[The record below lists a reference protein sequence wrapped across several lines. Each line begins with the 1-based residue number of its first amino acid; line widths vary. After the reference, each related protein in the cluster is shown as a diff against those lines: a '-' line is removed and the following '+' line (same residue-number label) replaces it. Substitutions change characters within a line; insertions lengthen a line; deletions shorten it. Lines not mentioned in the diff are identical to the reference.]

1 MKKNNNRTLE
11 LADLQKM
18 LLDIC
23 ANLNRPIRKTQLIKL
38 VIEIFECNTQKQVD
52 FAILDLIEQ
61 DKLHYTKHFICTPE
75 FATTW
80 DGTVTAADEGII
92 KFLLSL
98 KEEIKIDVYFSPY
111 APEPLMP
118 TIFFKYV
125 LLKYPAL
132 LQREDTALAYME
144 QIDTLFPDIASNNF
158 YMEFNDYPTN
168 RWFTSFFNDKDCRIV
183 IKKIDQH
190 KNHLNIHLLLLPSTR
205 RSYKLAHEQYEE
217 FDQNIKSYFNNNIH
231 LHIKTTLLTMIT
243 GTHPRRRKRGK

>member
-23 ANLNRPIRKTQLIKL
+23 TNLNRPIRKTQLIKL
-38 VIEIFECNTQKQVD
+38 VAEIFECNSQKQVE

-61 DKLHYTKHFICTPE
+61 DKLHYEKHFICTPE
-75 FATTW
+75 FAATW
-80 DGTVTAADEGII
+80 DGTVTAADEGIV

-98 KEEIKIDVYFSPY
+98 KEEIKFDVYFSPY
-111 APEPLMP
+111 AEETL
-118 TIFFKYV
+118 TAATFFKY
-125 LLKYPAL
+125 LHFKYAAL

-144 QIDTLFPDIASNNF
+144 QIDNLLPDVANNNF

-168 RWFTSFFNDKDCRIV
+168 RWFTSFFNDKDCRVV
-183 IKKIDQH
+183 IKNIDQH

-217 FDQNIKSYFNNNIH
+217 FKDNVELYFNNNIH

-243 GTHPRRRKRGK
+243 GTHPRRKRGK

>member
-11 LADLQKM
+11 LVDLQKM
-18 LLDIC
+18 LVDIC
-23 ANLNRPIRKTQLIKL
+23 TNLNRPIRKTQLIKM
-38 VIEIFECNTQKQVD
+38 VTEVFECNTQKQVD

-61 DKLHYTKHFICTPE
+61 DKLHYKKHFICTPD
-75 FATTW
+75 FATSW

-111 APEPLMP
+111 APEPLTP

-125 LLKYPAL
+125 HFKYPAL
-132 LQREDTALAYME
+132 LEREDTALAYMQ
-144 QIDTLFPDIASNNF
+144 QINTLFPDIASNNF

-183 IKKIDQH
+183 IKKIDQQ
-190 KNHLNIHLLLLPSTR
+190 KNHLNIQLLLLPSIR

-217 FDQNIKSYFNNNIH
+217 FEQNIKSYFDKNIH

-243 GTHPRRRKRGK
+243 GTHPRRKRGK

>member
-23 ANLNRPIRKTQLIKL
+23 TNLNRPIRKTQLTKMVTEL
-38 VIEIFECNTQKQVD
+38 FECNTKKQVE
-52 FAILDLIEQ
+52 FAIMDLIEQ

-111 APEPLMP
+111 APEPLTP

-125 LLKYPAL
+125 QLKYPTL
-132 LQREDTALAYME
+132 LEREDTALAYME

-158 YMEFNDYPTN
+158 YMEFNNYPTN
-168 RWFTSFFNDKDCRIV
+168 GWFTNFFNNKDCKIV
-183 IKKIDQH
+183 LKNIEQH

-243 GTHPRRRKRGK
+243 GTHPRRKRGR

>member
-1 MKKNNNRTLE
+1 MKKNNDRTLE

-23 ANLNRPIRKTQLIKL
+23 ANLNRPIRKTQLIKMITE
-38 VIEIFECNTQKQVD
+38 VFECNTKKQVE

-75 FATTW
+75 FAATW

-98 KEEIKIDVYFSPY
+98 KEEIKNDIYFSPY
-111 APEPLMP
+111 APEPLTP
-118 TIFFKYV
+118 ATFFKYV
-125 LLKYPAL
+125 HFKYPAL

-144 QIDTLFPDIASNNF
+144 QIDTLFPDVASNNF

-183 IKKIDQH
+183 IKNIDQH

-205 RSYKLAHEQYEE
+205 RSYKLAHEQFEE
-217 FDQNIKSYFNNNIH
+217 FEKNIKSYFNNNIH

-243 GTHPRRRKRGK
+243 GTRPRRKKGR

>member
-11 LADLQKM
+11 LVDLQKM
-18 LLDIC
+18 LVDIC
-23 ANLNRPIRKTQLIKL
+23 TNLNRPIRKTQLIKM
-38 VIEIFECNTQKQVD
+38 VTEVFECNSQKQVD

-61 DKLHYTKHFICTPE
+61 DKLHYKKHFICTPD
-75 FATTW
+75 FATSW

-111 APEPLMP
+111 APEPL
-118 TIFFKYV
+118 TTAVFFKYV
-125 LLKYPAL
+125 HFKYPAL
-132 LQREDTALAYME
+132 LQREDTSLAYMQ
-144 QIDTLFPDIASNNF
+144 QIDNLLPNIASNDF
-158 YMEFNDYPTN
+158 YIEINDYPTN

-183 IKKIDQH
+183 IKKIDQQ
-190 KNHLNIHLLLLPSTR
+190 KNHLNIQLLLLPSIR

-217 FDQNIKSYFNNNIH
+217 FEQNIKSYFDKNIH

-243 GTHPRRRKRGK
+243 GTRPRRKRGR

>member
-38 VIEIFECNTQKQVD
+38 VIEVFECNSPKLVD

-61 DKLHYTKHFICTPE
+61 DKLHYTKHFICTPD
-75 FATTW
+75 FAATW
-80 DGTVTAADEGII
+80 DGTITPADEGII

-111 APEPLMP
+111 APEPLTP
-118 TIFFKYV
+118 AIFFKHV

-132 LQREDTALAYME
+132 LNKEDAALVYME

-168 RWFTSFFNDKDCRIV
+168 RWFTSFFNNKDCRIV
-183 IKKIDQH
+183 IKNISQH

-205 RSYKLAHEQYEE
+205 RNYKFANEQYEAFE
-217 FDQNIKSYFNNNIH
+217 QHIKSYFNNNVHI
-231 LHIKTTLLTMIT
+231 HIKTTLLTMIT
-243 GTHPRRRKRGK
+243 GTSPRRRKRGK

>member
-11 LADLQKM
+11 LFDLQKM

-38 VIEIFECNTQKQVD
+38 VIEVFECNSQKQVD

-61 DKLHYTKHFICTPE
+61 DKLFYAKHFICTPD
-75 FATTW
+75 FAISW
-80 DGTVTAADEGII
+80 DRTVTTADEGII

-111 APEPLMP
+111 AVEPLTP
-118 TIFFKYV
+118 AIFFKYV
-125 LLKYPAL
+125 QLKYPAL
-132 LQREDTALAYME
+132 LKREDTTLAYME

-168 RWFTSFFNDKDCRIV
+168 GWFTNFFNDKDCRIV
-183 IKKIDQH
+183 IKKMELN
-190 KNHLNIHLLLLPSTR
+190 KNHFNIQLLLLPSTR

-243 GTHPRRRKRGK
+243 GTHPRRKRGR

>member
-11 LADLQKM
+11 LIDLQKM
-18 LLDIC
+18 LLNIC
-23 ANLNRPIRKTQLIKL
+23 TNLNRPIRKTQLIKMITEL
-38 VIEIFECNTQKQVD
+38 FECNTTKQVD

-61 DKLHYTKHFICTPE
+61 DKLHYAKHFICTPE
-75 FATTW
+75 FAATW
-80 DGTVTAADEGII
+80 DGTVTAADEGIV

-98 KEEIKIDVYFSPY
+98 KEEIKFDVYFSPY
-111 APEPLMP
+111 APEPLIP

-125 LLKYPAL
+125 YLKYPAL
-132 LQREDTALAYME
+132 LQKEDTALTYME
-144 QIDTLFPDIASNNF
+144 QIDTLFPDVANNNF

-183 IKKIDQH
+183 IKNIDQH

-217 FDQNIKSYFNNNIH
+217 FKDNVELYFNNNIH

-243 GTHPRRRKRGK
+243 GTHTIRKRGK

>member
-11 LADLQKM
+11 LIDLQKM

-23 ANLNRPIRKTQLIKL
+23 TNLNRPIRKSQLIKM
-38 VIEIFECNTQKQVD
+38 VTEVFECNTKKQVE

-61 DKLHYTKHFICTPE
+61 DKLFYAKHFICTPD
-75 FATTW
+75 FAATW
-80 DGTVTAADEGII
+80 DGTVTAADEGIV

-111 APEPLMP
+111 APESLTPA
-118 TIFFKYV
+118 TFFKYV
-125 LLKYPAL
+125 HFKYPAL

-144 QIDTLFPDIASNNF
+144 QIDNLLPDVTNNNF

-168 RWFTSFFNDKDCRIV
+168 RWFTNFFNDKDCRIV
-183 IKKIDQH
+183 IKNISQH

-205 RSYKLAHEQYEE
+205 RSYKLANEQYEE
-217 FDQNIKSYFNNNIH
+217 FKDNVGLYFASNTN

-243 GTHPRRRKRGK
+243 GTRPRRKKGR